1 MVERIRNE
9 YEVSSEG
16 AVRHLLVPYARMTD
30 ATPTPSN
37 PAQLIA
43 LTAGTQ
49 VGGTVLTIDASV
61 SLAVVDMT
69 CGMVYLQEVENT
81 LTYNGGNPAT
91 WGPINIGDRIYYD
104 ASATQPAGVKLS
116 TSPLDQAGNA
126 NALFGTAVF
135 SERVTYPLGG
145 AATALVEVAV
155 MQRGAGA

>member
-16 AVRHLLVPYARMTD
+16 AVRHWVVPYARMTD

-37 PAQLIA
+37 PAQLTA

-49 VGGTVLTIDASV
+49 VCGTVLTIDAST
-61 SLAVVDMT
+61 SQAIVDFT
-69 CGMVYLQEVENT
+69 CGAVYLQEVNNT
-81 LTYNGGNPAT
+81 LTYNAGQPAT
-91 WGPINIGDRIYYD
+91 WGAINIGDRIYYD
-104 ASATQPAGVKLS
+104 SSATQPAGVKLS

-135 SERVTYPLGG
+135 SGRVTYPLGG